1 MYYTMLSKDEKAYL
15 NMLKA
20 KRDSKQKQINNLQLE
35 LSKIIIEIQKLESG
49 TWESPFVQTELSWEE
64 VNSM

>member
-1 MYYTMLSKDEKAYL
+1 MLNKDEKAYL

-35 LSKIIIEIQKLESG
+35 LSKIVIEIQKLESG
-49 TWESPFVQTELSWEE
+49 TWENPFIQTELSWEE